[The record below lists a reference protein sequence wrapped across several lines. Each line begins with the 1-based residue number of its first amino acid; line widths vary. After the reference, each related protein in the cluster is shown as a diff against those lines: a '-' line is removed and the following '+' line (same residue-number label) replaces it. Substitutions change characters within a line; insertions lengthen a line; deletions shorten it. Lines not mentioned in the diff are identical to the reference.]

1 MKPKLLI
8 FFLFVVFV
16 TVWYFFIAP
25 IFSDIKISKAEIT
38 RQKELL
44 ASKEKEID
52 RINSYEIQLKTLTEE
67 KEKMK
72 TILPVEPMT
81 EELMVET
88 EALVTKSGM
97 ILKGVN
103 ITPSNNNV
111 GGVGDQ
117 AGVSKVSINLRTKGT
132 YETLKNLMLLSQ
144 NDLRLMDI
152 TNISFSSPSQNAE
165 KINGQT
171 IYDFNINI
179 VTYYY

>member
-1 MKPKLLI
+1 MNPKLLI
-8 FFLFVVFV
+8 ILLLVVLA
-16 TVWYFFIAP
+16 TVWNFFIAP
-25 IFSDIKISKAEIT
+25 VFSDINVSKLEIE

-44 ASKEKEID
+44 ASKEKEIA
-52 RINSYEIQLKTLTEE
+52 RINSYERQLKELTEE

-81 EELMVET
+81 EELMVEI
-88 EALVTKSGM
+88 EALVMKSGM
-97 ILKGVN
+97 ILEGVN
-103 ITPSNNNV
+103 ITPGNSNS

-117 AGVSKVSINLRTKGT
+117 VGVNKVSVNLRTKGT

-152 TNISFSSPSQNAE
+152 TNISFSSPNKDSE

-171 IYDFNINI
+171 IYNFNINI
-179 VTYYY
+179 ITYYY